1 MVYVISDIH
10 GCYKEYKSLLNKIHF
25 NDSDELFVL
34 GDVVDRG
41 PEPMKVLMDMMMRP
55 NVYPILG
62 NHDFMALKVLRK
74 LNVEITEENA
84 ENHLSDQ
91 DIMNY
96 MHWMQN
102 GGKITAEQFR
112 QLDKNQK
119 EDILDYFHEFHLYE
133 EVRCHE
139 KTYILVHGGID
150 NFSEHKKLEEY
161 DLKDIIFCRADYGKR
176 YFKDKNIYVVTGHTP
191 TFLIRKDKRA
201 LVYEENGHIAIDCG
215 CVFGGKL
222 AAYCLDTGEIWYVK
236 KLD

>member
-10 GCYKEYKSLLNKIHF
+10 GCYEEYKALLNKIHF
-25 NDSDELFVL
+25 NESDELFVL

-84 ENHLSDQ
+84 ENHLSDR

-96 MHWMQN
+96 MLWMQN
-102 GGKITAEQFR
+102 GGKITVEQFR
-112 QLDKNQK
+112 QLDKSQK
-119 EDILDYFHEFHLYE
+119 EDVLDYFHEFRLYE
-133 EVRCHE
+133 EVRCYE

-150 NFSEHKKLEEY
+150 NFSEDKKLEEY
-161 DLKDIIFCRADYGKR
+161 DLKDLVFCRADYEKR

-191 TFLIRKDKRA
+191 TSLIRKDKQA
-201 LVYEENGHIAIDCG
+201 LVYEEKGHIAIDCG

-236 KLD
+236 KQD